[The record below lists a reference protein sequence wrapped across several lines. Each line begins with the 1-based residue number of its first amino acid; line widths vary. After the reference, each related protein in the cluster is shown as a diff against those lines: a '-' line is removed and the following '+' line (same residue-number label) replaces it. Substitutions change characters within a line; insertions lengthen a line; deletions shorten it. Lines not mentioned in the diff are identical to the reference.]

1 MSPLCCFASVCENR
15 EKCIWRQMRD
25 TSTTFRN
32 SVNSLLNSTV
42 LKGNIPGTSV
52 CVETYPRAGPTAA
65 DYGPGNPKIFFFY
78 KILHNSLLACL
89 FFLDRVVKV
98 CTPLCV
104 ETSFLAVALTGAVT
118 RTRLSPPHIMHC
130 IIHSQLI
137 IITIIATI

>member
-1 MSPLCCFASVCENR
+1 MVNNAPGDRLPLPHQPLFEV
-15 EKCIWRQMRD
+15 
-25 TSTTFRN
+25 
-32 SVNSLLNSTV
+32 SVNSLLNSKVSKENT
-42 LKGNIPGTSV
+42 PGTSI
-52 CVETYPRAGPTAA
+52 CVEAYPRAGPSAA
-65 DYGPGNPKIFFFY
+65 DYGPGNKKISSIY
-78 KILHNSLLACL
+78 KIVPNICLLGFSLET
-89 FFLDRVVKV
+89 FLDHVVKV